1 MSAQIAPASA
11 PEKPARSL
19 WADFGL
25 VLYYF
30 FILMAVVILHC
41 RGGLDTPPFIYQGF

>member
-1 MSAQIAPASA
+1 MST
-11 PEKPARSL
+11 ELKNNRSR
-19 WADFGL
+19 WADFWL

-30 FILMAVVILHC
+30 FILMAVIVLHC

>member
-1 MSAQIAPASA
+1 MSTVDTPV
-11 PEKPARSL
+11 RSR
-19 WADFGL
+19 WADIRL

-30 FILMAVVILHC
+30 FILMAVIILHC

>member
-1 MSAQIAPASA
+1 MNAADQP
-11 PEKPARSL
+11 KRSR
-19 WADFGL
+19 WADVWL